1 MRPLVATAAALAAT
15 LASAGA
21 GASPLPT
28 YGFGSRETALA
39 SAATAVSDGP
49 AAVFYNPAGLAH
61 APGLTLQAGYMHV
74 RQRLQIDGRDTG
86 VDPVKGLNLGLVAPG
101 RIAGVPF
108 AFGLA
113 VHLPDERLSRVRTL
127 RQEIPRW
134 ELYDNRAQILFLA
147 VAAAVRPLPWLSIG
161 GGVAFLSSTRGNF
174 GITGEASL
182 KEPTDSQ
189 LRHQVDADLTAVRIP
204 LLGVRVEPHR
214 RLSVGLT
221 YRGESRLDLR
231 IDADIRGQ
239 VDTGLGGIRIPVTY
253 TLSSR
258 SFDAF
263 QPRQV
268 ALGTRFS
275 ATDDLLLSLDFVWT
289 SWSSYQSAT
298 SRSVADLQ
306 VDAQGLPLAIP
317 PNPKPTVVRDPLF
330 RDRIVPRLG
339 AEWRPWARPAAEVAL
354 RAGYAYELSPV
365 PPQSAITNFVD
376 ADRHTLAAGAGV
388 KVRPATSWFRGEVGL
403 DAHAAV
409 SLLPERETLKR
420 NAADFVGDYRQ
431 RGHQLNLGA
440 TATVRF

>member
-1 MRPLVATAAALAAT
+1 MRRPITTAAALVAL
-15 LASAGA
+15 LAGGEAL
-21 GASPLPT
+21 ASPLPT
-28 YGFGSRETALA
+28 YGFGSRETSLA
-39 SAATAVSDGP
+39 SAATAVSEGP

-61 APGLTLQAGYMHV
+61 ATGLTLQAGYLHV
-74 RQRLQIDGRDTG
+74 RQRLQIGGRDTG

-101 RIAGVPF
+101 RIAGIPF

-147 VAAAVRPLPWLSIG
+147 VAASVRPLPWLSLG

-174 GITGEASL
+174 GITGEANL
-182 KEPTDSQ
+182 REPTDSP
-189 LRHQVDADLTAVRIP
+189 LRHEVDADLTAVRIP

-221 YRGESRLDLR
+221 YRGESKLDLR

-239 VDTGLGGIRIPVTY
+239 VDTGIGGLKIPVTY

-275 ATDDLLLSLDFVWT
+275 ATDALRLSLDFVWT
-289 SWSSYQSAT
+289 NWSSYQSAT
-298 SRSVADLQ
+298 SRTVTDLQ
-306 VDAQGLPLAIP
+306 IDTTLNLAIP
-317 PNPKPTVVRDPLF
+317 PNPKPTVVRDPQF
-330 RDRIVPRLG
+330 RDRLVPRLG
-339 AEWRPWARPAAEVAL
+339 AEWSPWVRPAAAVAV

-365 PPQSAITNFVD
+365 PPQNALTNFVD
-376 ADRHTLAAGAGV
+376 GDRHTLATGAGV
-388 KVRPATSWFRGEVGL
+388 KLRPDASWFTGEVAL
-403 DAHAAV
+403 DAHAA
-409 SLLPERETLKR
+409 LAILPERETRKR
-420 NAADFVGDYRQ
+420 SAADFVGDYR
-431 RGHQLNLGA
+431 
-440 TATVRF
+440 